1 MSIEEAL
8 SNAEDRMHKCVDSL
22 KHDLSSIRTGRASPA
37 ILERLMVDYFG
48 APTPVQSL
56 ATISVPE
63 PRLISIQP
71 WDRQS
76 IPAIERAIQ
85 KSDLGL
91 TPNSDGTVIRLVIP
105 QLTDDRR
112 RDLVKHVQRRTEEAR
127 VAVRNCRRDG
137 VEAMRKDEREKIVS
151 EDDLRRGQESLQKLT
166 DRVVAQVDDAA
177 RDKERELMEP

>member
-8 SNAEDRMHKCVDSL
+8 TNAEDRMNKSVDSL
-22 KHDLSSIRTGRASPA
+22 RHELATIRTGRASPA
-37 ILERLMVDYFG
+37 ILERLVVDYFG
-48 APTPVQSL
+48 APTPVQQL
-56 ATISVPE
+56 ASISVPE

-76 IPAIERAIQ
+76 IAAIERAIQ

-112 RDLVKHVQRRTEEAR
+112 RDLVKHVQRRTEDGR
-127 VAVRNCRRDG
+127 VAVRNGRREAID
-137 VEAMRKDEREKIVS
+137 AMRKEEREKLIS
-151 EDDLRRGQESLQKLT
+151 EDDLHRGQESLQKLT
-166 DRVVAQVDDAA
+166 DRFVAQVDEVG
-177 RDKERELMEP
+177 REKEREIMEP